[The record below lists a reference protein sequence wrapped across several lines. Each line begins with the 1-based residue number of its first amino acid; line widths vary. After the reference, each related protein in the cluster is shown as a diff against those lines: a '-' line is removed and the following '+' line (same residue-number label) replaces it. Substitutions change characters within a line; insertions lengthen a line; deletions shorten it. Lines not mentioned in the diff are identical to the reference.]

1 MKSRN
6 IRKIVS
12 FFLLFPFS
20 ISLFTTPVRAMENVA
35 PQLETVSTG
44 DAESVQQATPVPS
57 AEPTATPEAVPTA
70 SPAVTPAVAS
80 VVQSAFGTGTAS
92 GSITLD
98 GSLTDWENVAEISVG
113 INNIKGWKAALS
125 PDETVLYLAMYGET
139 LNEWDYNFQW
149 SVLSFQSESQTV
161 SCQFGGLTGQM
172 SGAEV
177 AMKNTANG
185 NVKGEFAVEA
195 AIPVSYL
202 PQDAFTL
209 TIAGQ
214 SIASTEIPVLDGVE
228 NVPVVTPVPVYNG
241 ITIDGDF
248 QDWNAVTKVPGNC
261 PNSEHPRCLSS
272 VAMVFDGDYVYIYL
286 ESGDSSNGFWGS
298 SHSNSKYAIT
308 TDLGYSLLFTIT
320 ESDTV
325 SGVDGAVCR
334 HYGNQA
340 EVAIPKS
347 ALPEYQQSLSFGFYL
362 VEPMIKDVVNL
373 VPEDNSGKFDGI
385 VYDGLYGD
393 WTYYPHTTIEYAT
406 AGTQE
411 NVVDAVGALYSAG
424 NQLFGHVKVTMQ
436 AHMNEQRTLFTE
448 AVTFKFGESGKLVF
462 YPRAVTVDEAGNID
476 WNPQTNG
483 LENGT
488 YEYYLASIDAW
499 HTSTNISDLNEN
511 DRMYGKMVI
520 TISDTGRECEF
531 YLDLDAIAEKLGC
544 NAEEFKVI
552 KAQFGRIGQ
561 QWLVTAGASSGAY
574 AGVLACVATVAV
586 VWGIQKKRKGT
597 IG

>member
-214 SIASTEIPVLDGVE
+214 SIASTEVPVLDGVE

-241 ITIDGDF
+241 ITI
-248 QDWNAVTKVPGNC
+248 K
-261 PNSEHPRCLSS
+261 
-272 VAMVFDGDYVYIYL
+272 
-286 ESGDSSNGFWGS
+286 
-298 SHSNSKYAIT
+298 
-308 TDLGYSLLFTIT
+308 
-320 ESDTV
+320 
-325 SGVDGAVCR
+325 
-334 HYGNQA
+334 
-340 EVAIPKS
+340 
-347 ALPEYQQSLSFGFYL
+347 
-362 VEPMIKDVVNL
+362 
-373 VPEDNSGKFDGI
+373 
-385 VYDGLYGD
+385 
-393 WTYYPHTTIEYAT
+393 
-406 AGTQE
+406 
-411 NVVDAVGALYSAG
+411 
-424 NQLFGHVKVTMQ
+424 QLKP
-436 AHMNEQRTLFTE
+436 L
-448 AVTFKFGESGKLVF
+448 
-462 YPRAVTVDEAGNID
+462 I
-476 WNPQTNG
+476 
-483 LENGT
+483 
-488 YEYYLASIDAW
+488 
-499 HTSTNISDLNEN
+499 
-511 DRMYGKMVI
+511 
-520 TISDTGRECEF
+520 
-531 YLDLDAIAEKLGC
+531 
-544 NAEEFKVI
+544 
-552 KAQFGRIGQ
+552 
-561 QWLVTAGASSGAY
+561 
-574 AGVLACVATVAV
+574 
-586 VWGIQKKRKGT
+586 
-597 IG
+597 